1 MTAYPPERYVW
12 LCLISQAEEG
22 GQTVKKNVLVEI
34 GWGMYL
40 KSNWGWARACWVQ
53 FEATRPALPL
63 LS

>member
-1 MTAYPPERYVW
+1 MTAFPPERYVW

-53 FEATRPALPL
+53 FEAPRPALPL